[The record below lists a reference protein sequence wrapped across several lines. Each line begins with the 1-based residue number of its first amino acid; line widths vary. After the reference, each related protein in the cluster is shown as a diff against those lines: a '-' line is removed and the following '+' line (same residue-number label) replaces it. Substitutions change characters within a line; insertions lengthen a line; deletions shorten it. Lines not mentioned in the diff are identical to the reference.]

1 MPNEPIFITSS
12 EEGNSIKMWYFE
24 KGITVPR
31 LLRQRSG
38 HSDAPIKIRFY
49 GGKDDHVT
57 NGAKNLISCSTDGN
71 LRDIF
76 LHN

>member
-1 MPNEPIFITSS
+1 MPNEPILITSS

-38 HSDAPIKIRFY
+38 HSDAPIKMMA
-49 GGKDDHVT
+49 T
-57 NGAKNLISCSTDGN
+57 NQAEGTKKQP
-71 LRDIF
+71 
-76 LHN
+76 

>member
-1 MPNEPIFITSS
+1 MPNEPILITSS

-49 GGKDDHVT
+49 GRVIYLLQKY
-57 NGAKNLISCSTDGN
+57 I
-71 LRDIF
+71 
-76 LHN
+76 LHKQ